1 MTTVSRRKAAGAL
14 EAIKRNRVRMILAA
28 VNGLIAFGFG
38 LGVGTAF
45 IHFAG
50 LDHLTAY
57 ILQNIF
63 STQLSFLL
71 ARYVTWR
78 DRRVTFFSTLARYN
92 FQQLTTVVLSILM
105 FAGLNELGMN
115 YAAANFTV
123 TVVVAPLTFLIAH
136 NWSIAERG
144 TQGNGLRRER
154 SPRRTRPGR

>member
-1 MTTVSRRKAAGAL
+1 MTTVPRRKAAGAL
-14 EAIKRNRVRMILAA
+14 EAIKRNRVRMLFAA
-28 VNGLIAFGFG
+28 MNGLIAFGFG

-50 LDHLTAY
+50 LDHVTAY

-71 ARYVTWR
+71 ARYITWR
-78 DRRVTFFSTLARYN
+78 DRRVKFFSTLVRYN
-92 FQQLTTVVLSILM
+92 LQQLTTVVLSILM
-105 FAGLNELGMN
+105 FTGLDQLGMN
-115 YAAANFTV
+115 YAVANFTV

-144 TQGNGLRRER
+144 TRESAIQGKLD
-154 SPRRTRPGR
+154 TPGKTAG